1 MTRFLFMLLVLVRMG
16 SSGYAQHFQFSQYN
30 FTPLR
35 INPALAASSN
45 YASAA
50 FLYRNQSTGGGFNL
64 NSNIVNA
71 AYPLFS
77 PRGTR
82 WAGVGLSLMD
92 DRAGQAGI
100 FNTQE
105 VALSYAVNVSIS
117 KSQTLS
123 LGVNALHSR
132 RRFDL
137 SGLFTGAQY
146 IEDRGFDGGMGH
158 GEPLGDLEN
167 KFYTFSSGINW
178 QQEDR
183 DGNRVASLGI
193 SFFDFNKPNDSFLGQ
208 SDPYA
213 SSLVVS
219 GDFLAYRQNKLMVLP
234 GILYTRTSGRNVL
247 NAGTVTSYEIRTYK
261 QRPSDKIDLIT
272 RYVVGRSGIVGVQF
286 HRENISLGL
295 SYDFPVIRRNVANT
309 GTVEAGIALRR
320 LIDPKEKIRKRN
332 QKERERL
339 AAQKKSSRPQKPQ
352 VADTRAKPEK
362 DTTKAQDQKN
372 RASLSERLR
381 VKKDSVEA
389 LASHGKL
396 AHEPLIL
403 EETTLRFGFDFNR
416 SELDVSSKEYL
427 DELAIALNDNADLHV
442 ELTGHTDN
450 IGSDKF
456 NMRLSRERAE
466 TLKTELVARGVAEER
481 IVVKGKGMREP
492 LNGNLTDEQR
502 AENRRVEM
510 KIYYTE

>member
-1 MTRFLFMLLVLVRMG
+1 MLLCLLRIG
-16 SSGYAQHFQFSQYN
+16 SAGYAQHFQFSQYN

-35 INPALAASSN
+35 INPALVASGN
-45 YASAA
+45 YAYAS
-50 FLYRNQSTGGGFNL
+50 FLHRNQSTGGGFNL

-71 AYPLFS
+71 TYPLFS
-77 PRGTR
+77 PRGIR

-92 DRAGQAGI
+92 DRAGEAGI

-105 VALSYAVNVSIS
+105 VALSYAVNVFLS
-117 KSQTLS
+117 KWQTLS

-167 KFYTFSSGINW
+167 KMFTFSSGIYW
-178 QQEDR
+178 QHEDR
-183 DGNRVASLGI
+183 HGNRIASFGF
-193 SFFDFNKPNDSFLGQ
+193 SFFDLNRPNDSFLGE
-208 SDPYA
+208 SNPYA
-213 SSLVVS
+213 SSFVLS
-219 GDFLAYRQNKLMVLP
+219 GNFLAYRRNKIMVLP
-234 GILYTRTSGRNVL
+234 ELLYTRTSGRNVV
-247 NAGTVTSYEIRTYK
+247 NAGAVTSYVIRTYK
-261 QRPSDKIDLIT
+261 QNPSDKLDLIT
-272 RYVVGRSGIVGVQF
+272 RYVMGRSGIVGVQF
-286 HRENISLGL
+286 HRENISIGL
-295 SYDFPVIRRNVANT
+295 SYDFPVLRRNVANT
-309 GTVEAGIALRR
+309 GAVEAGIALRR
-320 LIDPKEKIRKRN
+320 LIDPKSKYRKRN

-339 AAQKKSSRPQKPQ
+339 ASQKKASTSKKTP
-352 VADTRAKPEK
+352 VAKAPVLPEK
-362 DTTKAQDQKN
+362 DTTETHNQQSKV
-372 RASLSERLR
+372 SLSERLR
-381 VKKDSVEA
+381 VKKDSIEA
-389 LASHGKL
+389 LVSHGNL
-396 AHEPLIL
+396 THEPLIL

-416 SELDVSSKEYL
+416 SELDVNSKEYL
-427 DELAIALNDNADLHV
+427 DDLAIALNDNPELHV

-466 TLKTELVARGVAEER
+466 TLKKELVARGVSEER
-481 IVVKGKGMREP
+481 IDVNGKGMREP
-492 LNGNLTDEQR
+492 LNRNLTDEQR